1 MIEVE
6 LHDGRI
12 LEFPDGT
19 ADAVI
24 DKAVRSELGLTNSA
38 ASSATPTAST
48 PEQAPQKVTTEDDLS
63 WGEVA
68 SGAVKNFIPSAGRA
82 IGETWDAITNPGD
95 TLKNLGNVAMGYGA
109 KLIPGRQDVEKY
121 ADAVNDAMAER
132 YGGAD
137 NIKRTL
143 RDDPFGLLADASSVF
158 TGGAGLTRSLA
169 KGASLANKAGLARS
183 LEKVGDASAKAA
195 AAVDPLTW
203 ARKGAGLV
211 TPSPER
217 LYGSA
222 LKPSTTMPK
231 KDRERAIKVGIE
243 ERILPTK
250 GLEKAERLIDE
261 TGQQIM
267 TNLDNADFKGY
278 VINPAEVERE
288 ARRSVVPRFEEQ
300 VAPSADL
307 RDINAVLRDFRR
319 TTRNADGSVNLLSPQ
334 QAQRKKQGTYRVLK
348 DKAYTGEQKSA
359 RIETEKALASSLR
372 RHLERVAPE
381 VKGLNQKQGA
391 LVELAEQIRR
401 AAGRTGNWELLGSM
415 AGHTG
420 LGATLGGALAG
431 PTGALIGAG
440 LGLVARDPSV
450 KATAAFGLDALR
462 KSAKSPLAATIRPQ
476 MAANYLGSQIGLLDL
491 LAEEDEKKKK

>member
-1 MIEVE
+1 M
-6 LHDGRI
+6 
-12 LEFPDGT
+12 
-19 ADAVI
+19 
-24 DKAVRSELGLTNSA
+24 SELKAQVIRLMEAGVPESEIASFIQQWDMPSA
-38 ASSATPTAST
+38 PA
-48 PEQAPQKVTTEDDLS
+48 PEQKEAQKAAEEDLS
-63 WGEVA
+63 WGSVA
-68 SGAVKNFIPSAGRA
+68 SGAVKNFLPSAGKA
-82 IGETWDAITNPGD
+82 LGETWDAITSPVE
-95 TLKNLGNVAMGYGA
+95 TAKNLGNVALGYGA

-132 YGGAD
+132 YGGID

-143 RDDPFGLLADASSVF
+143 RDDPFGLLADASSAF
-158 TGGAGLTRSLA
+158 TGGAGLTRSVATGA
-169 KGASLANKAGLARS
+169 KLANKAGLARG
-183 LEKVGDASAKAA
+183 LGKAADVSAKVAA
-195 AAVDPLTW
+195 VVDPLTW
-203 ARKGAGLV
+203 ARKGAGMV
-211 TPSPER
+211 VPSPER
-217 LYGSA
+217 LYASA

-261 TGQQIM
+261 TGDQIM
-267 TNLDNADFKGY
+267 ATLDNADFKGY

-288 ARRSVVPRFEEQ
+288 ARRNVTPRFEDQ

-307 RDINAVLRDFRR
+307 RDIDAVMQDFSQ
-319 TTRNADGSVNLLSPQ
+319 TSRNADGSVNLLSPQ

-359 RIETEKALASSLR
+359 RVEAEKALASSLR
-372 RHLERVAPE
+372 RQLERVAPE

-401 AAGRTGNWELLGSM
+401 AAGRTGNWELLGSL

-420 LGATLGGALAG
+420 LGATLGGAIGGA
-431 PTGALIGAG
+431 PGALLGAG

-450 KATAAFGLDALR
+450 KASAAFGLDALR
-462 KSAKSPLAATIRPQ
+462 KSTKHPLAATIRPQ
-476 MAANYLGSQIGLLDL
+476 MVANYLGSQVGLLDL
-491 LAEEDEKKKK
+491 LAEEERKKK